1 MYNIHYTYWISSYLL
16 PLLPRFA
23 VSRVIE
29 IEKWSKFLTVSIIEP
44 VTNQKNMKVQITT
57 TTNTLS
63 DEVLTRMLTCVS
75 ETARYWI
82 NMKSFIVFLLAIQTN
97 MRWNAD
103 KSWLCT
109 LVKLIRAEIS
119 FVSTLIFTFLYI
131 TRWFIGCA
139 NREWQIPPSCKYSAI
154 LIIYMQSHGKVV
166 ARRSLTLSS
175 H

>member
-75 ETARYWI
+75 ETARY
-82 NMKSFIVFLLAIQTN
+82 
-97 MRWNAD
+97 
-103 KSWLCT
+103 
-109 LVKLIRAEIS
+109 
-119 FVSTLIFTFLYI
+119 
-131 TRWFIGCA
+131 
-139 NREWQIPPSCKYSAI
+139 
-154 LIIYMQSHGKVV
+154 
-166 ARRSLTLSS
+166 
-175 H
+175 